1 VAASNE
7 TRTQNCLLLG
17 AVGDALGAPVEFMGA
32 RVIERTFGVEP
43 PEALAFAGPP
53 PAGFTDD
60 TQMTL
65 FMAEG
70 LARALERG
78 VARDRQAFREEMAS
92 SLVHWLATQDASVRE
107 EIDADG
113 SELLGVDELHARRAP
128 GNTCLTSCYHIHRG
142 GQLPDVDR
150 RINDSK
156 GCGAVMRSAPFG
168 LRAESAD
175 EAFGWALDA
184 GVLTHCHPSGY
195 LSAAYLAAV
204 IFGLSQGQDLEP
216 AMVAADALLAAE
228 GEAAETQAAVA
239 DARRVTSA
247 GELSF
252 DDMVS
257 LGEGWVGEEALSIAL
272 AVAMSADTTS
282 EAGIRRA
289 LWLAVR
295 HSGDS
300 DSTGAIAGNLIGA
313 MCPPEAMPAR
323 WLEQLEL
330 PEVVGDQARGLGRPS
345 PPGVA

>member
-1 VAASNE
+1 MAVSIE
-7 TRTQNCLLLG
+7 VRTQNCLLLG

-32 RVIERTFGVEP
+32 RIIEQRYGLEP
-43 PEALAFAGPP
+43 PEELAFAGPP
-53 PAGFTDD
+53 PARFTDD

-70 LARALERG
+70 LARTLDRG
-78 VARDRQAFREEMAS
+78 VARDRRAFREEMAR
-92 SLVHWLATQDASVRE
+92 SLVHWLATQDAEVRE
-107 EIDADG
+107 EVDAAG
-113 SELLGVDELHARRAP
+113 SELLGVEELHTRRAP

-142 GQLPDVDR
+142 GELPDVDR

-168 LRAESAD
+168 LRAASAE
-175 EAFGWALDA
+175 EAFEWALDA

-204 IFGLSQGQDLEP
+204 IFGLSQGQALGE

-239 DARRVTSA
+239 DARRVASS

-272 AVAMSADTTS
+272 AVAMSADITS
-282 EAGIRRA
+282 SEGIRRA

-300 DSTGAIAGNLIGA
+300 DSTGAIAGNLIAA

-323 WLEQLEL
+323 WLEQLEMRD
-330 PEVVGDQARGLGRPS
+330 VVAHSLS
-345 PPGVA
+345 P